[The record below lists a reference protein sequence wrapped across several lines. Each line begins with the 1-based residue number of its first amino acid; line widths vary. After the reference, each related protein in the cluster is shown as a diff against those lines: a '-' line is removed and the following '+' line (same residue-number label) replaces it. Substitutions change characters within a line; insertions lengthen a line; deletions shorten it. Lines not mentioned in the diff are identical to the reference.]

1 MNIKKFMKDVRG
13 AALVY
18 VIVAAAIIVMLG
30 AATTATAYVNLRS
43 TQIQEQAD
51 TNFYSA
57 DAVMNAIVSGL
68 ESDISI
74 AYEAAYTQ
82 VITNLNT
89 YGEDMEKAQD
99 DFDTIFLNTLDSLLN
114 DAVYNGGTSFKF
126 MYDANHIQKYVQNV
140 FKDDVSYTVTALN
153 GDNFLDVTDTGIIL
167 RNLHVTYENDT
178 GYYDEITTDV
188 RIDIPQ
194 FDPKFI
200 DNETL
205 EINGIIIDDGLEIGK
220 NSEYNDRGLIINGN
234 VYINERESDHSAVL
248 LRDKMTLS
256 IIAPD
261 EVIIGG
267 DVKTQEYSEFI
278 VKGDTDS
285 LKQIKVWTENFDFG
299 RYTTAK
305 LIGLIFVDDDLEING
320 SNSNVIVSGEYYGY
334 RKSSSTAAES
344 SAIII
349 NGANT
354 MLDIQKLDTLVLGG
368 SSYISTST
376 VPSGQSGKVNST
388 DIQTGEGLSVKSN
401 QIAYLVDD
409 KELNASIDKFVS
421 NPMSYQ
427 QFNEMI
433 SSSKNGGNQTA
444 CLQKMAGIK
453 MAAYGNKSY
462 NDFGATIVPVFSNK
476 DNGTVYLYL
485 NFTDPDK
492 AANYFVT
499 AYRGNSLLS
508 QRLRTYAAQY
518 ITSLQLNPNTDFLV
532 NENFINAR
540 VDLYT
545 EENIPGFAN
554 GLGYDQNKPAQEAMN
569 NRLNTINEQY
579 WGTADTVGEKNKIM
593 YSEIISESQIEKF
606 ITMASAAQT
615 DFNTNNKINMIPN
628 GVIVTGTSDAKAII
642 VDNRGKAPYQL
653 TTSGK
658 GILIV
663 TGDVEISADW
673 LGTIICGGRAYVTGG
688 AKVAPLDWTVD
699 QTTIASVLPLYIT
712 KKTNSESVSMSVL
725 NLFIGYENMS
735 VNNATNNQG
744 INADLISQ
752 CVTFSNW
759 NRD

>member
-153 GDNFLDVTDTGIIL
+153 GDNFLDVTETGIIL

-248 LRDKMTLS
+248 LRDKMALS

-285 LKQIKVWTENFDFG
+285 LKQIKIWTENFDFG
-299 RYTTAK
+299 RYTTAQ

-320 SNSNVIVSGEYYGY
+320 SNSKVVVSGEYYGY
-334 RKSSSTAAES
+334 RKSSSAAAES

-433 SSSKNGGNQTA
+433 SSSKNGGNQNA
-444 CLQKMAGIK
+444 CLQKMSGIK

-579 WGTADTVGEKNKIM
+579 WGTADAVGEKNKIM

-615 DFNTNNKINMIPN
+615 DFNTNNKINMITN

-653 TTSGK
+653 TTAGK

-673 LGTIICGGRAYVTGG
+673 LGTIIVGGRAYVTGG

-712 KKTNSESVSMSVL
+712 KKTNNESVSMSVL